1 MNRSKRMARILVA
14 VLTVL
19 NLTSTAF
26 AVTIPDTSFEVSE
39 EKIICNASID
49 EDFSD
54 SRVLVVMNRDESCK
68 LNDYT
73 AEDFPEV
80 TVL

>member
-54 SRVLVVMNRDESCK
+54 SRVLVVMNGDESSK

-73 AEDFPEV
+73 AADFPEV

>member
-1 MNRSKRMARILVA
+1 MKRKYRIIGLIIA
-14 VLTVL
+14 ISTVL
-19 NLTSTAF
+19 SLTSTAF

-54 SRVLVVMNRDESCK
+54 SRVLVVMNGDESSK

-73 AEDFPEV
+73 AADFPET